1 MSRHRFL
8 VLLCPLSL
16 VATLAAAAQFGVPLD
31 RDQSRAQPAHLREL
45 VAQYC
50 RLDYE
55 GARLSAQD
63 WPKVESLVTWR
74 SNPDYPLV
82 NVISR
87 FTIDNEPV
95 PERGKYTVTV
105 HYRLLG
111 RFTVGE
117 GYSREA
123 ANSTEDVV
131 FTVAQSNGDW
141 RVTEVEPNYPR
152 PSKPAMLKWLN
163 ANLSNTQDPAAKV
176 VYQQAI
182 DELGALPAPVVPR
195 Q

>member
-1 MSRHRFL
+1 MSRHIL
-8 VLLCPLSL
+8 VLHVLPVL
-16 VATLAAAAQFGVPLD
+16 LAARLVAAQFGVPLE
-31 RDQSRAQPAHLREL
+31 RDESRVQPAHIREL

-55 GARLSAQD
+55 GARLSAQG
-63 WPKVESLVTWR
+63 WPKVQTLVTWR

-87 FTIDNEPV
+87 FTIDNEPT

-117 GYSREA
+117 GYSKDA
-123 ANSTEDVV
+123 ANTTEDAV
-131 FTVAQSNGDW
+131 FTVAQTNGDW
-141 RVTEVEPNYPR
+141 RITEVEPNYPR
-152 PSKPAMLKWLN
+152 PSKPATLRWLN
-163 ANLSNTQDPAAKV
+163 DNLSRTQDGAARI

-182 DELGALPAPVVPR
+182 DELEAPTASSPS